1 MLVLSNVVIRFDDK
15 EALNIASLSINSGEK
30 VAIVGPSGSGKSTLV
45 HHIYELLRPS
55 AALCSQRQG
64 LVENLSVYHNIF
76 MGALNRHSWFYN
88 LLNLALPFKHPL
100 NEIGQI
106 IERLELDCPLTQT
119 TASLSG
125 GQRQR
130 VALGRA
136 LFQQQAVFIGD
147 EPFSALDPV
156 MGQRLLAEVL
166 SGHDTV
172 IMVLHDVNMA
182 LEYFDRIIG
191 LQAGVKTLDSPVD
204 ELNSETLQDFYQ
216 QAGSFQQNLTAEHSS
231 ELDLTK
237 NV

>member
-1 MLVLSNVVIRFDDK
+1 MLTLSNVVIRFDDK
-15 EALNIASLSINSGEK
+15 EALNIASLSIKAGEK
-30 VAIVGPSGSGKSTLV
+30 VAILGPSGSGKSTLV

-76 MGALNRHSWFYN
+76 IGALDRHSWFYN
-88 LLNLALPFKHPL
+88 LLNLALPFKQPL

-130 VALGRA
+130 VELGRA

-156 MGQRLLAEVL
+156 MGQRLLTEVF
-166 SGHDTV
+166 SAHDTV
-172 IMVLHDVNMA
+172 IMVLHDANMA
-182 LEYFDRIIG
+182 LENFDRIIG
-191 LQAGVKTLDSPVD
+191 LQAGLKTLDSPAD
-204 ELNSETLQDFYQ
+204 ELDSESLQDFYQ
-216 QAGSFQQNLTAEHSS
+216 QAGSCQQHFIAEYSS
-231 ELDLTK
+231 EPYLAK

>member
-1 MLVLSNVVIRFDDK
+1 MLALSNVVIHFDGK
-15 EALNIASLSINSGEK
+15 EALNIASLSIKAGEK

-88 LLNLALPFKHPL
+88 LINLALPFKQPL

-106 IERLELDCPLTQT
+106 MDRLELSCPLTQP

-147 EPFSALDPV
+147 EPFSALDPI

-166 SGHDTV
+166 SAHDTV

-182 LEYFDRIIG
+182 LENFDRIIG
-191 LQAGVKTLDSPVD
+191 LQAGQKILDCPVD
-204 ELNSETLQDFYQ
+204 ELNFETLQDFYQ
-216 QAGSFQQNLTAEHSS
+216 QAGSCQQNLTAEYSS
-231 ELDLTK
+231 ELDLAK